1 MQENLS
7 LVLFAL
13 SFFLLFFL
21 LSFFL
26 FLSHSYLSREMLKRK
41 IGIVVVGYPA
51 TPIVE
56 SRARVCLSAAHTREM
71 LDFVC
76 FCLFVC
82 FLYMCFILFSD
93 IFRH

>member
-1 MQENLS
+1 MQEKLIIS
-7 LVLFAL
+7 AFCI
-13 SFFLLFFL
+13 LLFFL
-21 LSFFL
+21 SFFLSFFL